1 MEIQVKVPTSLNEI
15 PLKHYVDFL
24 NVQKGS
30 NDEEFIAQKMIE
42 IFCGIRLADV
52 AKIKLTS
59 LNEMVLHFTNLP
71 KSTHIVSNSQIC
83 KPYSQIVYLF
93 VFIHMVLIPTH
104 P

>member
-42 IFCGIRLADV
+42 IFCGIRLSDV
-52 AKIKLTS
+52 ANIKLTS
-59 LNEMVLHFTNLP
+59 LNEMVAHFTNLFSQSQSSHRRL
-71 KSTHIVSNSQIC
+71 KSEI
-83 KPYSQIVYLF
+83 
-93 VFIHMVLIPTH
+93 
-104 P
+104 